1 MHTLQS
7 FVGFVVFLV
16 VVLVQPH
23 PSVLL
28 PNLANSPSRK
38 VSVILFPSEN
48 STHLLH
54 TCWEILAG
62 EEGGRNGVALW
73 SSNDW
78 SCVPSQLCQ
87 ENTSR
92 QSSWWL
98 RQMVRLPPH
107 STNCK
112 RRGTMC
118 KAWTG
123 MGSSPGPCWRPST
136 VHISASFW
144 WGTLINNYC
153 REGVRGF

>member
-1 MHTLQS
+1 
-7 FVGFVVFLV
+7 VFLV

-73 SSNDW
+73 SSND
-78 SCVPSQLCQ
+78 
-87 ENTSR
+87 
-92 QSSWWL
+92 
-98 RQMVRLPPH
+98 
-107 STNCK
+107 
-112 RRGTMC
+112 
-118 KAWTG
+118 
-123 MGSSPGPCWRPST
+123 
-136 VHISASFW
+136 
-144 WGTLINNYC
+144 
-153 REGVRGF
+153 